1 MLAENGIHIFSAA
14 IGKQKQKQKEL
25 GETAVESTEE
35 TSLAAN
41 SVNSQCQNRGRSNK
55 VIYSVMTSGRA
66 ST

>member
-1 MLAENGIHIFSAA
+1 MLAENWIHIFFAA
-14 IGKQKQKQKEL
+14 IGKQKQKGL
-25 GETAVESTEE
+25 GETAAESTEE

-41 SVNSQCQNRGRSNK
+41 SINSQCQNRGRSNK

>member
-1 MLAENGIHIFSAA
+1 MVLAENGIHVFFAA
-14 IGKQKQKQKEL
+14 NGKQKQKEL
-25 GETAVESTEE
+25 KQTAVESTEE

-55 VIYSVMTSGRA
+55 VIYSVMTSWRA

>member
-1 MLAENGIHIFSAA
+1 MLAENGICIFFAA
-14 IGKQKQKQKEL
+14 IGKQRQKEL
-25 GETAVESTEE
+25 GETAAECAEE

-55 VIYSVMTSGRA
+55 VIYSVMTSGRT